1 MAIQRRLEGDSKEFF
16 TFSHGRGFLVIP
28 RGVSCQRVYFPA
40 AIGINLK
47 DFQNILGDLQKS
59 LENILFSKKSS
70 KKICVFLG
78 FGISA
83 LLISNQG
90 SCSLRTCRANSLFLL
105 LMDENLAEVLKGM
118 SLGEDKS
125 IIIPEDDD
133 FCAIERGGR
142 SILGRLLNPECQ
154 NMGRM
159 LKTMPKIWKVYERVR
174 GLALTKERFQFVFDL
189 ETDIQMV
196 LKQGF
201 WTFDEW
207 GMAMER
213 WVEMPSPNYL
223 QTATIW
229 VRLHNI
235 PVNYLMLKT
244 IDAVADGIGHVK
256 LIEFDRSKPHLLE
269 YVRVQVVLDINQPLR
284 DRKSLTLPGGRIEY
298 VDVEYERVGKK
309 CFHCLRLSHEKQK
322 CPLLQGSG
330 NKGKGVVSRQH
341 AVEVHPAGVRQHH
354 NDHVEKLMPLMA
366 PTIPPGF
373 EPPPSIVAPE
383 VFEQMRLYMECV
395 DPEERRIREAKM
407 RKTLQELSTDPIAQ
421 RSCLRLERAPVIS
434 ADINRDRGR
443 VFDFSRVGTD
453 AILNVAES
461 SSYGSQRRVDLLE
474 DGEIRRTMGTVSTK
488 RVGENTNL
496 EQRQRED
503 AQNEPRY
510 PRKEVRHNDAR
521 LGGSQLVNERDRGF
535 VMGAETSNG
544 SERSS
549 RSRNTS
555 SSRSSWTR
563 RNQNKRRVT
572 QVSEQGKS
580 DAMAQRNMEEGPA
593 KRKAQDESEVSSK
606 MAKQV
611 KGLVVSPKPSHA
623 Q

>member
-142 SILGRLLNPECQ
+142 SILGRLLNPE
-154 NMGRM
+154 
-159 LKTMPKIWKVYERVR
+159 
-174 GLALTKERFQFVFDL
+174 
-189 ETDIQMV
+189 
-196 LKQGF
+196 
-201 WTFDEW
+201 
-207 GMAMER
+207 
-213 WVEMPSPNYL
+213 
-223 QTATIW
+223 
-229 VRLHNI
+229 
-235 PVNYLMLKT
+235 
-244 IDAVADGIGHVK
+244 
-256 LIEFDRSKPHLLE
+256 
-269 YVRVQVVLDINQPLR
+269 
-284 DRKSLTLPGGRIEY
+284 
-298 VDVEYERVGKK
+298 
-309 CFHCLRLSHEKQK
+309 
-322 CPLLQGSG
+322 
-330 NKGKGVVSRQH
+330 
-341 AVEVHPAGVRQHH
+341 QHH
-354 NDHVEKLMPLMA
+354 NDHVDKLMPLMA

-563 RNQNKRRVT
+563 HNQNKRRVT
-572 QVSEQGKS
+572 QRWSTQPAVCDIIKKHWRPVERSDGRDVTSVISSCRKDLAQWKRS
-580 DAMAQRNMEEGPA
+580 DAGNSKKQIMQLRLQLEGEE
-593 KRKAQDESEVSSK
+593 KK
-606 MAKQV
+606 
-611 KGLVVSPKPSHA
+611 
-623 Q
+623 

>member
-1 MAIQRRLEGDSKEFF
+1 
-16 TFSHGRGFLVIP
+16 
-28 RGVSCQRVYFPA
+28 
-40 AIGINLK
+40 
-47 DFQNILGDLQKS
+47 
-59 LENILFSKKSS
+59 
-70 KKICVFLG
+70 
-78 FGISA
+78 
-83 LLISNQG
+83 
-90 SCSLRTCRANSLFLL
+90 
-105 LMDENLAEVLKGM
+105 MDENLAEVLKGM

-159 LKTMPKIWKVYERVR
+159 LKMMPKIWKVYERVR

-213 WVEMPSPNYL
+213 WVETPSPNYL

-269 YVRVQVVLDINQPLR
+269 YVRVQVVLDVNQPLR

-298 VDVEYERVGKK
+298 VDVEYERVRKK

-322 CPLLQGSG
+322 CPLLQGSR

-354 NDHVEKLMPLMA
+354 NDLVDKLMPLMA

-453 AILNVAES
+453 AIINVAES

-503 AQNEPRY
+503 TQNEPRY

-593 KRKAQDESEVSSK
+593 KRKAQDEGEVSSK

>member
-28 RGVSCQRVYFPA
+28 RGVSCQR
-40 AIGINLK
+40 
-47 DFQNILGDLQKS
+47 
-59 LENILFSKKSS
+59 
-70 KKICVFLG
+70 
-78 FGISA
+78 
-83 LLISNQG
+83 
-90 SCSLRTCRANSLFLL
+90 
-105 LMDENLAEVLKGM
+105 NLAEVLKGM

-142 SILGRLLNPECQ
+142 SILGRLLNPE
-154 NMGRM
+154 
-159 LKTMPKIWKVYERVR
+159 
-174 GLALTKERFQFVFDL
+174 
-189 ETDIQMV
+189 
-196 LKQGF
+196 
-201 WTFDEW
+201 
-207 GMAMER
+207 
-213 WVEMPSPNYL
+213 
-223 QTATIW
+223 
-229 VRLHNI
+229 
-235 PVNYLMLKT
+235 
-244 IDAVADGIGHVK
+244 
-256 LIEFDRSKPHLLE
+256 
-269 YVRVQVVLDINQPLR
+269 
-284 DRKSLTLPGGRIEY
+284 
-298 VDVEYERVGKK
+298 
-309 CFHCLRLSHEKQK
+309 
-322 CPLLQGSG
+322 
-330 NKGKGVVSRQH
+330 
-341 AVEVHPAGVRQHH
+341 QHH
-354 NDHVEKLMPLMA
+354 NDLVDKLMPLMA

-453 AILNVAES
+453 AIINVAES

-503 AQNEPRY
+503 TQNEPRY

-572 QVSEQGKS
+572 
-580 DAMAQRNMEEGPA
+580 
-593 KRKAQDESEVSSK
+593 
-606 MAKQV
+606 
-611 KGLVVSPKPSHA
+611 
-623 Q
+623 